1 MKKQRLTESQIIQIL
16 KQAEG
21 GGLWLIDVVSMG

>member
-21 GGLWLIDVVSMG
+21 GLWLIDVVSMG